1 MRGEQVVEG
10 GDRSAPG
17 NMVATLKPLSVLIKH
32 RVNNVDKRL
41 IAGEEAM
48 TSCEQIAFQPALAG
62 MLAED
67 FHHPTQQQD
76 GRHRERFT
84 HPGAIGH
91 VKHITQRLEAARPD
105 PPSGNCYSPG

>member
-1 MRGEQVVEG
+1 VAKAIVVLPDMRGEQVVEG

-67 FHHPTQQQD
+67 FHHPTVSSKMVVM
-76 GRHRERFT
+76 RAF
-84 HPGAIGH
+84 HPPRCDWSRQTPNG
-91 VKHITQRLEAARPD
+91 
-105 PPSGNCYSPG
+105 